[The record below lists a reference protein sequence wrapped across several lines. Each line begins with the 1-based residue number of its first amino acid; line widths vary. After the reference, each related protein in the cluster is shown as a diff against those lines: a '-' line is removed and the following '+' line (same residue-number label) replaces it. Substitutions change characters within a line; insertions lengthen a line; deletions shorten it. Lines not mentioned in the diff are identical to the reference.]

1 MKGTDQKMK
10 TASGNSAN
18 TRIQW
23 LHKKIAN
30 NYYPNAMRLAERFN
44 ISHRQAQRDVDYLKK
59 NLGAPM
65 EYSLEHK
72 GYYYTE
78 QYSLPLVLSSDNDD
92 SLNELADSVSGASL
106 QAENTFVQMQIPY
119 TATVEIPDKLSVLS
133 LKNFIISKEPR
144 NKYVCEFHN
153 VEQFLSVLITLRS
166 DFKIVEP
173 MWIRERLVKLAEN
186 IIKNNKF

>member
-1 MKGTDQKMK
+1 MKSS
-10 TASGNSAN
+10 SGNSAN
-18 TRIQW
+18 IRIQW
-23 LHKKIAN
+23 FHKKIVN
-30 NYYPNAMRLAERFN
+30 MYYPNAMRLAERFN

-59 NLGAPM
+59 QLGAPL

-72 GYYYTE
+72 GYFYSQ
-78 QYSLPLVLSSDNDD
+78 QYSLPLVLSTDNDD
-92 SLNELADSVSGASL
+92 SLSELADSMSGASL
-106 QAENTFVQMQIPY
+106 QAEETFVQMQVPY
-119 TATVEIPDKLSVLS
+119 TATLEIPDKLSVLT

-173 MWIRERLVKLAEN
+173 LWIREKLVRLAEN
-186 IIKNNKF
+186 IVKNNKF

>member
-10 TASGNSAN
+10 SVSGNSAN

-59 NLGAPM
+59 KLGAPM

-92 SLNELADSVSGASL
+92 SLNELADSVSGASM

>member
-1 MKGTDQKMK
+1 MK
-10 TASGNSAN
+10 TSSGNSAN

-30 NYYPNAMRLAERFN
+30 NYYPNAMRLAERFD

-59 NLGAPM
+59 KLGAPM

-92 SLNELADSVSGASL
+92 SLNELADSMSGASM
-106 QAENTFVQMQIPY
+106 QAESTFVQMQIPY

-173 MWIRERLVKLAEN
+173 MWIRERLVKMAEN
-186 IIKNNKF
+186 IIKNNKL

>member
-1 MKGTDQKMK
+1 MKSS
-10 TASGNSAN
+10 ASDSAS

-30 NYYPNAMRLAERFN
+30 MYYPNAMRLSERFN

-59 NLGAPM
+59 KLGAPLA
-65 EYSLEHK
+65 YSLEHK

-78 QYSLPLVLSSDNDD
+78 QYSLPLVMSSDNDD
-92 SLNELADSVSGASL
+92 SLNELADSMSGASL
-106 QAENTFVQMQIPY
+106 RAENTLVQMQIPY
-119 TATVEIPDKLSVLS
+119 TATVEISDKLSVLT

-144 NKYVCEFHN
+144 NRYICEFHN
-153 VEQFLSVLITLRS
+153 LEQFLSVLITLRS
-166 DFKIVEP
+166 DFKIIEP
-173 MWIRERLVKLAEN
+173 MWIRERLVKLAER

>member
-1 MKGTDQKMK
+1 MR
-10 TASGNSAN
+10 SGSSSSAN

-30 NYYPNAMRLAERFN
+30 LYYPNAMRLAERFN

-59 NLGAPM
+59 QLGAPL

-78 QYSLPLVLSSDNDD
+78 QYSLPLVMSSDNDE
-92 SLNELADSVSGASL
+92 SLSELADNMSGASL

-119 TATVEIPDKLSVLS
+119 TATIEISDKLSVLS
-133 LKNFIISKEPR
+133 LKNFIISRESR
-144 NKYVCEFHN
+144 NRYICEFHN

-166 DFKIVEP
+166 DFKIIEP

>member
-1 MKGTDQKMK
+1 MRDYFRKNDPIRFLFPIDGDCVNERD
-10 TASGNSAN
+10 GVSA
-18 TRIQW
+18 RGAVQI
-23 LHKKIAN
+23 
-30 NYYPNAMRLAERFN
+30 NARVAAPEGPSIIIGGEKAEWK
-44 ISHRQAQRDVDYLKK
+44 D
-59 NLGAPM
+59 GC
-65 EYSLEHK
+65 
-72 GYYYTE
+72 
-78 QYSLPLVLSSDNDD
+78 
-92 SLNELADSVSGASL
+92 
-106 QAENTFVQMQIPY
+106 Y

-133 LKNFIISKEPR
+133 LKNFIISREPR

>member
-1 MKGTDQKMK
+1 MKSTSQ
-10 TASGNSAN
+10 ASAN

-23 LHKKIAN
+23 LHKKIVN
-30 NYYPNAMRLAERFN
+30 MYYPNAMRLAERFD

-59 NLGAPM
+59 QLGAPM
-65 EYSLEHK
+65 EYSMVHK
-72 GYYYTE
+72 GFYYTE

-92 SLNELADSVSGASL
+92 SMTELSDSMSGASI
-106 QAENTFVQMQIPY
+106 QAESTFVQMQMPY
-119 TATVEIPDKLSVLS
+119 TATVEITDKLSVLN
-133 LKNFIISKEPR
+133 LKNFIISREPR

-153 VEQFLSVLITLRS
+153 VEQFLSVLITMRS

-173 MWIRERLVKLAEN
+173 LWIREKLVKLAEN

>member
-1 MKGTDQKMK
+1 MRNSS
-10 TASGNSAN
+10 ANSAN
-18 TRIQW
+18 IRIQW

-59 NLGAPM
+59 KLGAPM
-65 EYSLEHK
+65 EYNIEHK

-92 SLNELADSVSGASL
+92 SLSELADSMSGASM

>member
-1 MKGTDQKMK
+1 MK
-10 TASGNSAN
+10 TSSGSSAN

-30 NYYPNAMRLAERFN
+30 NYYPNAMRLAERFG
-44 ISHRQAQRDVDYLKK
+44 ISHRQAQRDVDHLKK
-59 NLGAPM
+59 KLGAPM
-65 EYSLEHK
+65 EYSLEQK

-78 QYSLPLVLSSDNDD
+78 QYSLPMVLSSDNDD
-92 SLNELADSVSGASL
+92 SLSELADNISGASL
-106 QAENTFVQMQIPY
+106 QAESTFVQMQIPY

-166 DFKIVEP
+166 DFKIIEP
-173 MWIRERLVKLAEN
+173 LWIRERLVKMAEN
-186 IIKNNKF
+186 IIKNNNF

>member
-1 MKGTDQKMK
+1 MKSSSQ
-10 TASGNSAN
+10 SSAN

-23 LHKKIAN
+23 LHKKTAN
-30 NYYPNAMRLAERFN
+30 LYYPNAMRLAERFN

-59 NLGAPM
+59 KLGAPL
-65 EYSLEHK
+65 EYSIEHK

-78 QYSLPLVLSSDNDD
+78 QYSLPLVMSSDNDD
-92 SLNELADSVSGASL
+92 SLSELADNMSGASL
-106 QAENTFVQMQIPY
+106 QADSTFVQMQIPY
-119 TATVEIPDKLSVLS
+119 TATIEISDKLAVLS
-133 LKNFIISKEPR
+133 LKNFIISREPR
-144 NKYVCEFHN
+144 NKYICEFHN

>member
-10 TASGNSAN
+10 TASVNSAN

-30 NYYPNAMRLAERFN
+30 NYYPNAMRLAERFG

-59 NLGAPM
+59 KLGAPM

-92 SLNELADSVSGASL
+92 SLNELADSMSGASM
-106 QAENTFVQMQIPY
+106 QAESTFVQMQIPY

>member
-1 MKGTDQKMK
+1 MKSS
-10 TASGNSAN
+10 ASNSAN

-30 NYYPNAMRLAERFN
+30 MYYPNAMRLSERFN

-59 NLGAPM
+59 KLGAPL
-65 EYSLEHK
+65 EYSMEHK
-72 GYYYTE
+72 GYYYSE
-78 QYSLPLVLSSDNDD
+78 QYSLPLVLSSDNDE
-92 SLNELADSVSGASL
+92 SLSELADNMTGASL

-119 TATVEIPDKLSVLS
+119 TATVEISDKLSVLS
-133 LKNFIISKEPR
+133 LKGFIISKEPR

-166 DFKIVEP
+166 DFKIIEP
-173 MWIRERLVKLAEN
+173 MWIRERLVKMAEN

>member
-1 MKGTDQKMK
+1 
-10 TASGNSAN
+10 
-18 TRIQW
+18 
-23 LHKKIAN
+23 
-30 NYYPNAMRLAERFN
+30 
-44 ISHRQAQRDVDYLKK
+44 
-59 NLGAPM
+59 M
-65 EYSLEHK
+65 EYSIEHK

-92 SLNELADSVSGASL
+92 SLTELADSMSGASL

-119 TATVEIPDKLSVLS
+119 TATIEIPDKLSVLT

-173 MWIRERLVKLAEN
+173 LWIREKLVKLAEN

>member
-1 MKGTDQKMK
+1 MK
-10 TASGNSAN
+10 TSNQTSAN

-23 LHKKIAN
+23 LHKKIVN
-30 NYYPNAMRLAERFN
+30 MYYPNAMRLAERFN

-59 NLGAPM
+59 QLGAPM
-65 EYSLEHK
+65 EYSMAHK
-72 GYYYTE
+72 GFYYTE

-92 SLNELADSVSGASL
+92 SMTELYDSMAGASM
-106 QAENTFVQMQIPY
+106 QAENTFVQMQMPY
-119 TATVEIPDKLSVLS
+119 TATLEIPDKLSVLN

-153 VEQFLSVLITLRS
+153 VEQFLSVLITIRS

-173 MWIRERLVKLAEN
+173 LWIREKLVKLAEN
-186 IIKNNKF
+186 ILKNNKF

>member
-1 MKGTDQKMK
+1 MK
-10 TASGNSAN
+10 TASATTAN

-59 NLGAPM
+59 KLGAPL
-65 EYSLEHK
+65 EYSIEHK
-72 GYYYTE
+72 GYYYSA
-78 QYSLPLVLSSDNDD
+78 QFSLPLVMSSDNDD
-92 SLNELADSVSGASL
+92 SLSELADSMLGASL
-106 QAENTFVQMQIPY
+106 HAESTLVQMQIPY
-119 TATVEIPDKLSVLS
+119 TATVEISDKLAVLS
-133 LKNFIISKEPR
+133 LKSFIISKEPR

-173 MWIRERLVKLAEN
+173 MWIRERLVKMAEN
-186 IIKNNKF
+186 IIKNNKM

>member
-1 MKGTDQKMK
+1 MRTS
-10 TASGNSAN
+10 SGNSAN

-59 NLGAPM
+59 KLGAPM

-92 SLNELADSVSGASL
+92 SLNERADSMSGASM
-106 QAENTFVQMQIPY
+106 QAENAFIQMQIPY

-133 LKNFIISKEPR
+133 LKSFIISREPR

>member
-1 MKGTDQKMK
+1 MK
-10 TASGNSAN
+10 TSSGNSAN

-30 NYYPNAMRLAERFN
+30 MYYPNAMRLAERFN

-59 NLGAPM
+59 KLGAPM

-92 SLNELADSVSGASL
+92 SLSELADNMSGASL

-119 TATVEIPDKLSVLS
+119 TATVEIPDKLSVLT

-153 VEQFLSVLITLRS
+153 VEQFLGVLITLRS

-173 MWIRERLVKLAEN
+173 LWIREKLVKMAEN

>member
-1 MKGTDQKMK
+1 MKNL
-10 TASGNSAN
+10 SGNSAN

-30 NYYPNAMRLAERFN
+30 MYYPNAMRLAERFG

-59 NLGAPM
+59 KLGAPM

-92 SLNELADSVSGASL
+92 SLSELADNMSGASL

-119 TATVEIPDKLSVLS
+119 TATIEIPDKLSVLT
-133 LKNFIISKEPR
+133 LKSFIISKEPR
-144 NKYVCEFHN
+144 NKYICEFHN
-153 VEQFLSVLITLRS
+153 VDQFLGVLMTLRS
-166 DFKIVEP
+166 DFKIIEP
-173 MWIRERLVKLAEN
+173 LWIREKLVKMAEN
-186 IIKNNKF
+186 IIKNNRF

>member
-1 MKGTDQKMK
+1 MRS
-10 TASGNSAN
+10 ASSSSAN

-30 NYYPNAMRLAERFN
+30 LYYPNAMRLAERFN

-59 NLGAPM
+59 QLGAPL
-65 EYSLEHK
+65 EYSLERK

-92 SLNELADSVSGASL
+92 SLSELADNMFGASM
-106 QAENTFVQMQIPY
+106 QAESTFVQMQIPY
-119 TATVEIPDKLSVLS
+119 TATVEISDKLSVLS
-133 LKNFIISKEPR
+133 LKSFMISRESR
-144 NKYVCEFHN
+144 NKYICEFHN
-153 VEQFLSVLITLRS
+153 VDQFLSVLIAMRS
-166 DFKIVEP
+166 DFKIIEP
-173 MWIRERLVKLAEN
+173 MWIRERLVKQAEN

>member
-1 MKGTDQKMK
+1 MRTS
-10 TASGNSAN
+10 SGNSAN

-59 NLGAPM
+59 KLGAPM

-92 SLNELADSVSGASL
+92 SLNELADSMAGASM
-106 QAENTFVQMQIPY
+106 QAENAFIQMQIPY
-119 TATVEIPDKLSVLS
+119 TATIEISDKLSVLS
-133 LKNFIISKEPR
+133 LKNFIISREPR

-166 DFKIVEP
+166 NFKIVEP

>member
-1 MKGTDQKMK
+1 MK
-10 TASGNSAN
+10 TSSASSAN

-59 NLGAPM
+59 KLGAPL

-78 QYSLPLVLSSDNDD
+78 QFSLPIVMSSDNDD
-92 SLNELADSVSGASL
+92 SLSEVADDITGASN
-106 QAENTFVQMQIPY
+106 QAESTYVQMQIPY
-119 TATVEIPDKLSVLS
+119 TATLEIPDKLSVLTM
-133 LKNFIISKEPR
+133 KNFIISKEPR

-166 DFKIVEP
+166 DFKIIEP

>member
-1 MKGTDQKMK
+1 MK

-18 TRIQW
+18 TRMQW

-30 NYYPNAMRLAERFN
+30 KYYPNAMRLAERFK
-44 ISHRQAQRDVDYLKK
+44 ISHRQAQRDVDYLRKQ
-59 NLGAPM
+59 LGAPI

-78 QYSLPLVLSSDNDD
+78 QYSLPLVLTSDNDD
-92 SLNELADSVSGASL
+92 SLTELADSVSGASM
-106 QAENTFVQMQIPY
+106 QAENAFVQMQIPY
-119 TATVEIPDKLSVLS
+119 TATLEIPDKLAVLS
-133 LKNFIISKEPR
+133 LKSFIISKESR

-173 MWIRERLVKLAEN
+173 FWIRERLVKMAEN

>member
-1 MKGTDQKMK
+1 MKGIHPMK
-10 TASGNSAN
+10 NSTNNSAN

-30 NYYPNAMRLAERFN
+30 QYYPNAMRLAERFN

-59 NLGAPM
+59 KLGAPL
-65 EYSLEHK
+65 EYSMEHK
-72 GYYYTE
+72 GYYYSE

-92 SLNELADSVSGASL
+92 SLSELADNMAGASL
-106 QAENTFVQMQIPY
+106 QAEDTLVQMQIPY
-119 TATVEIPDKLSVLS
+119 TATVEISDKLSVLS

-153 VEQFLSVLITLRS
+153 VEQFLSILITLRS

-173 MWIRERLVKLAEN
+173 MWIRERLVKMAEN